1 MQIQAG
7 SIGLLT
13 ISFVIY
19 RICTVEPDKSPRQL
33 FRKKKAIAH
42 PKKSKSLIITPGV
55 DFEKPICSFLI
66 VKKRFDEYSDS
77 ASKTISLLRKIQTNF
92 SKRVFCFRTRRSI
105 FAHFLSLS
113 IVPGLWVFCEWSWDL
128 FIVIRQ
134 LVKRFMS
141 KQHSLLLFLFSNEGH
156 IVDKKNFGLQ
166 VCFIW
171 YNKPIVQILSFAS

>member
-105 FAHFLSLS
+105 FAHFCHCRSCQVS
-113 IVPGLWVFCEWSWDL
+113 EFFASDL
-128 FIVIRQ
+128 EIF
-134 LVKRFMS
+134 
-141 KQHSLLLFLFSNEGH
+141 SLL
-156 IVDKKNFGLQ
+156 FGNSLNVLCQ
-166 VCFIW
+166 NNTVFYCFFFRTRVI
-171 YNKPIVQILSFAS
+171 